1 MSKTEK
7 WKLIS
12 EELIAAYKLLP
23 SDIKESDFG
32 YSKEDFLQYL
42 SVNELRLAMEEL
54 DGVMENN
61 TSPGVL
67 FWENMINAASLMS
80 RPEHATKYERFKLAT

>member
-1 MSKTEK
+1 MSLTQK

-12 EELIAAYKLLP
+12 EELLVAYKLLP
-23 SDIKESDFG
+23 AEIIESDFG
-32 YSKEDFLQYL
+32 YSEEDFLQYL

-61 TSPGVL
+61 TSPGTL
-67 FWENMINAASLMS
+67 FWGHMIKAANLMNL
-80 RPEHATKYERFKLAT
+80 PEHATKYGQFKVAT

>member
-1 MSKTEK
+1 MSIDQK

-12 EELIAAYKLLP
+12 DELLAAFNLLP
-23 SDIKESDFG
+23 SRVNESDFG

-61 TSPGVL
+61 TSPGQL
-67 FWENMINAASLMS
+67 FWEHMNKAASLMNK
-80 RPEHATKYERFKLAT
+80 PKHIEKYEKFKTTT